1 MELIVAIVTAFTS
14 FVLGLFILLKN
25 RRSGTHIYFAFLLF
39 CISLYPIFNYL
50 ALTTNS
56 QIGLDFFSKMIL
68 FSAIPAG
75 PFFFCFVKVFPTQ
88 KLIFNLKIQAL
99 LLLWVLLNFIL
110 AYMGLIFSKVS
121 IDDGSLKIEA
131 GPAVLS
137 FMMLQVGAVLGGVV
151 SLIRKYRLSKGYL
164 RQQLQLIAV
173 GISISLILMLLATV
187 ILPLIFD
194 VTWFVI
200 WSPLFLLLGAVAIAS
215 AIGRYQLLDIR
226 PVLARTVSYFLILII
241 FAAFQS
247 IFLFLF
253 SNLVFGSLIDLRLAG
268 IFVLFSI
275 VVGFTLQPLK
285 RFLTKTTDN
294 IFYQDYY
301 DFEELL
307 HKLTLIMASTLLLED
322 LCRRLLQRML
332 SNMKISRGMII
343 LIEENE
349 VYQVISEGYD
359 QTPVIDEK
367 EIGDLL
373 HPNELMIY
381 ESLNDTKL
389 QDIFKKYQFELVI
402 EMIKEGQTIGLI
414 TLGGKLSGDPFSNR
428 DAKLVNIIASEAAVA
443 IENAKAY
450 EEIRRFNVTLEDEI
464 DRATGK
470 LVSANKKLQ
479 ELDKLKDEFV
489 SIASHELRTPMVSIK
504 NYIWMTLAGKGGK
517 LQRKQKF
524 YLDRAYA
531 SANRMSQL
539 INDLLNISRIE
550 SGRIV
555 LNIDQV
561 NIGEVVEQIVGE
573 FQPRSE
579 EHGVQVT
586 IECPTTK
593 THKMSD
599 LPDVMVDRDKISE
612 VLTNLIGNALK
623 FTPSNGKVR
632 ICLTATKQF
641 VTISVI
647 DTGVGLNKDQ
657 MTKLFKKFGMLKES
671 YASNGDA
678 AQGTGLG
685 LYISKSIVELHGGKI
700 WVESDGHGKGSTFSF
715 TVPVYTEKELKK
727 IRPQNGDKSVPEES
741 FASSKKESE

>member
-1 MELIVAIVTAFTS
+1 MELFIAILTALIS
-14 FVLGLFILLKN
+14 FVLGLFIILKN
-25 RRSGTHIYFAFLLF
+25 RKSGTHIYFAFLLF

-50 ALTTNS
+50 ALHTNS
-56 QIGLDFFSKMIL
+56 QMGLDFFSKMIL

-88 KLIFNLKIQAL
+88 KIFFNLKIQIVL
-99 LLLWVLLNFIL
+99 FLWVLLNFVL
-110 AYMGLIFSKVS
+110 AYSGLIFSRVT
-121 IDDGSLKIEA
+121 IEA
-131 GPAVLS
+131 GTLQIEAGSAVLS
-137 FMMLQVGAVLGGVV
+137 FMMLQIGAILGGVA
-151 SLIRKYRLSKGYL
+151 SLFRKYRLSKGYL

-173 GISISLILMLLATV
+173 GISISFILMLVSTV
-187 ILPLIFD
+187 ILPLIFHI
-194 VTWFVI
+194 TWFVD
-200 WSPLFLLLGAVAIAS
+200 WSPLFLLLGGGAVAA

-226 PVLARTVSYFLILII
+226 PVLARTVSYFLVLII
-241 FAAFQS
+241 FATFQS

-253 SNLVFGSLIDLRLAG
+253 SNLIFGSLLDLRLAS
-268 IFVLFSI
+268 IFVFLSI
-275 VVGFTLQPLK
+275 AVGFTLQPLK
-285 RFLTKTTDN
+285 KFLTKTTDQ

-307 HKLTLIMASTLLLED
+307 HQLTLIMASTLLLED
-322 LCRRLLQRML
+322 LCRKLLQRML
-332 SNMKISRGMII
+332 QNMKIHRGMII
-343 LIEENE
+343 LIEENGI
-349 VYQVISEGYD
+349 YQVVSEGYD
-359 QTPVIDEK
+359 ETPVLDEK
-367 EIGDLL
+367 EIGELL

-381 ESLNDTKL
+381 ESLSNNKL
-389 QDIFKKYQFELVI
+389 QNIFKKYEFELVI

-414 TLGGKLSGDPFSNR
+414 TLGGKLSGDPFSSR
-428 DAKLVNIIASEAAVA
+428 DSKLVNIIASQAAVA

-450 EEIRRFNVTLEDEI
+450 EEIRRFNITLEDEI
-464 DRATGK
+464 ERATSQ
-470 LVSANKKLQ
+470 LLAANKKLQ

-504 NYIWMTLAGKGGK
+504 NYIWMTLAGKGGR

-550 SGRIV
+550 SGRII
-555 LNIDQV
+555 LNITQLK
-561 NIGEVVEQIVGE
+561 IGELVSQIVGE

-579 EHGVQVT
+579 AHHVQVT
-586 IECPTTK
+586 IECPTAK
-593 THKMSD
+593 HQKMSD
-599 LPDVMVDRDKISE
+599 LPDVMADRDKIAE

-623 FTPSNGKVR
+623 FTPPQGKVR
-632 ICLTATKQF
+632 VCLTASKQF

-647 DTGVGLNKDQ
+647 DTGVGLARDQ
-657 MTKLFKKFGMLKES
+657 ISKLFKKFGMLKES
-671 YASNGDA
+671 YISNKDS

-715 TVPVYTEKELKK
+715 TVPVYSEEGLKK
-727 IRPQNGDKSVPEES
+727 LRKRHEEKSV
-741 FASSKKESE
+741 KKDPNDEQEK